1 MLPTKFM
8 AKTPL
13 LPLLM
18 MVPMLFAQTDTG
30 ALSGTISDPSGGAVA
45 NATVAL
51 ENRATGLVRT
61 TSTDLTGSYRFNLLA
76 PGMYSISAQSQGF
89 KRVAGNGVQIQVARE
104 AELNLQLE
112 LGATAE
118 SVQVE
123 AAASVLATESSAQGT
138 VIGQEKISA
147 LPLNGRQFI
156 QLALLVPGANSG
168 GRQVQQNSVRL
179 NQTGGI
185 SSSGGRTNN
194 NAFLLDGAV
203 NTDPDY
209 NAISY
214 VPILDTI
221 AEFQV

>member
-8 AKTPL
+8 AKTLTL
-13 LPLLM
+13 LLLM
-18 MVPMLFAQTDTG
+18 TVPMLFAQTDTG

-61 TSTDLTGSYRFNLLA
+61 TSTDSTGTYRFNLLA

-179 NQTGGI
+179 KI
-185 SSSGGRTNN
+185 GR
-194 NAFLLDGAV
+194 AHV
-203 NTDPDY
+203 
-209 NAISY
+209 
-214 VPILDTI
+214 
-221 AEFQV
+221 